1 MLEAGGIDKLVN
13 QKADAYRSNPQA
25 LKQRYS
31 QNQELMDL
39 LAMQKLKTEKE
50 TVARDMALKAEQTPG
65 TIAEQYEQQLVSM
78 NKDQMAQQTAGIL
91 GERQKKAQQKSQ
103 SMGMPP
109 QQPQGQRPPMPQGAP
124 QGIASQPRPNMQG
137 MAQGGIVGYYAGG
150 LTSISDAE
158 VVAFLKKK
166 YGQNLTGRQLESIL
180 NNPERIAS
188 EKESMMQDA
197 ARTIAAEEIKGTG
210 RSANQKRTARSTEL
224 LGMPT
229 VEKQSGTGG
238 IDNIKATIETT
249 QAPAGD
255 LIGLTPGAGVDNT
268 APSAPTTG
276 APTTGAPT
284 TGAPATDP
292 TTGGVATLPVDPSA
306 GVNANL
312 ERVGLDVA
320 GLTATP
326 DTSGISRKQVTEA
339 LADTGV
345 LEGLE
350 KDIATD
356 PAKVQKDEIAR
367 MSSDDKDAGG
377 FDRAGQKAM
386 YDKYLG
392 EKETLDAKALSPA
405 EVEKRRRRK
414 AIQGFM
420 SEGTS
425 RGTGIAQAKF
435 DDDLAKSR
443 QGSILQRLSIE
454 KQGMDN
460 DVKIVTAI
468 NEEAGRALGRAMNA
482 RSTAMTT
489 VSNLT
494 ADDISMYN
502 AEADRMYTANQ
513 NGIKNKIDALR
524 VDTEAR
530 LQSLIQSQASAAQ
543 IGAEIARLEKEG
555 TDLREVFFAQ
565 LGPEIA
571 QLRSKERKKG
581 LTKDEIKLLAGYEAQ
596 FQQLKEKTR
605 MDDTLDTYRKM
616 LKQEQ
621 GGYSNQIK
629 SGTTSTTGTTSG
641 ATSTQQAQVAA
652 KANSYIQP

>member
-137 MAQGGIVGYYAGG
+137 MAQGGIVGYQAGG
-150 LTSISDAE
+150 KLSRRERALKALGITEDALERMSPDQKKVVEQQIQSEYVKQRKEFTAPEMPISKAVREAQDPEIQAE
-158 VVAFLKKK
+158 KREAIRRRMNPTQEEKAQDGL
-166 YGQNLTGRQLESIL
+166 GNLLADEELLAGEEEDMT
-180 NNPERIAS
+180 RIA
-188 EKESMMQDA
+188 A
-197 ARTIAAEEIKGTG
+197 ATASAAT
-210 RSANQKRTARSTEL
+210 
-224 LGMPT
+224 
-229 VEKQSGTGG
+229 
-238 IDNIKATIETT
+238 
-249 QAPAGD
+249 APAA
-255 LIGLTPGAGVDNT
+255 T
-268 APSAPTTG
+268 
-276 APTTGAPT
+276 
-284 TGAPATDP
+284 ATDP

-306 GVNANL
+306 GVNTNL
-312 ERVGLDVA
+312 ERVGLDVD

-339 LADTGV
+339 LAGTGV
-345 LEGLE
+345 LEGLK

-356 PAKVQKDEIAR
+356 PTKVQKDEITR
-367 MSSDDKDAGG
+367 MSSDDKDVGG

-386 YDKYLG
+386 YDKYLR

-443 QGSILQRLSIE
+443 QGSILQRLNIE

-460 DVKIVTAI
+460 DVKIATAI
-468 NEEAGRALGRAMNA
+468 NEEAGRALGRAMEA
-482 RSTAMTT
+482 RSKAMTT
-489 VSNLT
+489 VSNLA

-555 TDLREVFFAQ
+555 TDLREVFFTQ

-571 QLRSKERKKG
+571 QLRSKERRKG

-616 LKQEQ
+616 LKQIQEQ

-629 SGTTSTTGTTSG
+629 SDTTSTTGTTSG

>member
-137 MAQGGIVGYYAGG
+137 MASGGIVGYEEGGKVSKLEKALQALGISYKDYMAMRPEQKKGIDAQIQQEYVKQRKEFTPDFGAVGRLMSKLGPAEGLEERKKALISSGLSEEEAVREERRARMNPTAEEKAQAGLG
-150 LTSISDAE
+150 
-158 VVAFLKKK
+158 
-166 YGQNLTGRQLESIL
+166 NLLADKELLAGEEEDMT
-180 NNPERIAS
+180 RIA
-188 EKESMMQDA
+188 A
-197 ARTIAAEEIKGTG
+197 ATAA
-210 RSANQKRTARSTEL
+210 ATATA
-224 LGMPT
+224 
-229 VEKQSGTGG
+229 
-238 IDNIKATIETT
+238 AT
-249 QAPAGD
+249 
-255 LIGLTPGAGVDNT
+255 
-268 APSAPTTG
+268 
-276 APTTGAPT
+276 
-284 TGAPATDP
+284 ATDP

-306 GVNANL
+306 GVNTNL
-312 ERVGLDVA
+312 ERVGLDVDS
-320 GLTATP
+320 LSATP
-326 DTSGISRKQVTEA
+326 DISGISRTQIQDSLAGTGVTE
-339 LADTGV
+339 
-345 LEGLE
+345 GLK

-356 PAKVQKDEIAR
+356 PTQVQKDEIAR

-468 NEEAGRALGRAMNA
+468 NEEAGRALGRVMGA
-482 RSTAMTT
+482 RSKAMD
-489 VSNLT
+489 VMSVMSANE
-494 ADDISMYN
+494 IKI
-502 AEADRMYTANQ
+502 AESQADRAYLANQ
-513 NGIKNKIDALR
+513 NGIKNKVDALAA
-524 VDTEAR
+524 D
-530 LQSLIQSQASAAQ
+530 SLAKLKEMQQTNASEVA
-543 IGAEIARLEKEG
+543 IGREIARLTEASTKFREQYLAPVMAKISTLRQKES
-555 TDLREVFFAQ
+555 T
-565 LGPEIA
+565 
-571 QLRSKERKKG
+571 KG
-581 LTKDEIKLLAGYEAQ
+581 LTEDEAALLAGYEVE
-596 FQQLKEKTR
+596 FQKTFEKTQIDAALAYYTKR
-605 MDDTLDTYRKM
+605 LEEMSAT
-616 LKQEQ
+616 
-621 GGYSNQIK
+621 GGS
-629 SGTTSTTGTTSG
+629 STPSPT
-641 ATSTQQAQVAA
+641 ADPNVAA

>member
-166 YGQNLTGRQLESIL
+166 YGQNLTGRQLETLL

-197 ARTIAAEEIKGTG
+197 ARARVDKEIPQDRTD
-210 RSANQKRTARSTEL
+210 RSGKTASARRARTEEL

-229 VEKQSGTGG
+229 VEKPSGTGG
-238 IDNIKATIETT
+238 LSDIQSSAL
-249 QAPAGD
+249 Q
-255 LIGLTPGAGVDNT
+255 T
-268 APSAPTTG
+268 AMTG
-276 APTTGAPT
+276 APDTGAATNEPVGAGTVLASTTGDTAT
-284 TGAPATDP
+284 ATATGTGANAGATDP

-306 GVNANL
+306 GVNTNL
-312 ERVGLDVA
+312 ERVGLDVDS
-320 GLTATP
+320 LSATP
-326 DTSGISRKQVTEA
+326 DISGISKTQIQDSLAGTGVTE
-339 LADTGV
+339 
-345 LEGLE
+345 GLK
-350 KDIATD
+350 KDITTD

-392 EKETLDAKALSPA
+392 EKETLDAKALLPA

-443 QGSILQRLSIE
+443 QGSILQRLNIE

-468 NEEAGRALGRAMNA
+468 NEEAGRALGRVMGA
-482 RSTAMTT
+482 RSKAMD
-489 VSNLT
+489 VMSVMGANELK
-494 ADDISMYN
+494 I
-502 AEADRMYTANQ
+502 AESQADRAYLANQ
-513 NGIKNKIDALR
+513 NGIKNKVDALAA
-524 VDTEAR
+524 DALAKLKEMQQTN
-530 LQSLIQSQASAAQ
+530 ASEVA
-543 IGAEIARLEKEG
+543 IGREIARLTEASTKFRAEYLAPVMAKMSTLRQKES
-555 TDLREVFFAQ
+555 TE
-565 LGPEIA
+565 
-571 QLRSKERKKG
+571 G
-581 LTKDEIKLLAGYEAQ
+581 LTEDEANLLAGYEVE
-596 FQQLKEKTR
+596 FQKTFEKTKI
-605 MDDTLDTYRKM
+605 DEALDYYTRRLEEM
-616 LKQEQ
+616 SAT
-621 GGYSNQIK
+621 GGS
-629 SGTTSTTGTTSG
+629 STPSPT
-641 ATSTQQAQVAA
+641 ADPNVAA

>member
-137 MAQGGIVGYYAGG
+137 MAQGGIVGYQAGG
-150 LTSISDAE
+150 KLSRRERALKALGITEDALERMSPDQKKVVEQQIQSEYVKQRKEFTVPEMPISKVVREAQDPEIQAAKREDIRRRMNPTAE
-158 VVAFLKKK
+158 EKAQDGL
-166 YGQNLTGRQLESIL
+166 GNLLADKELLAGEEEDMT
-180 NNPERIAS
+180 RIA
-188 EKESMMQDA
+188 A
-197 ARTIAAEEIKGTG
+197 A
-210 RSANQKRTARSTEL
+210 TAT
-224 LGMPT
+224 
-229 VEKQSGTGG
+229 
-238 IDNIKATIETT
+238 
-249 QAPAGD
+249 
-255 LIGLTPGAGVDNT
+255 
-268 APSAPTTG
+268 APTTAPAATAA
-276 APTTGAPT
+276 APT
-284 TGAPATDP
+284 PATDP

-306 GVNANL
+306 GVNTNL
-312 ERVGLDVA
+312 ERVGLDVDS
-320 GLTATP
+320 LSATP
-326 DTSGISRKQVTEA
+326 DISGISRTQIQDSLAGTGVTE
-339 LADTGV
+339 
-345 LEGLE
+345 GLK
-350 KDIATD
+350 KDITTD
-356 PAKVQKDEIAR
+356 PTQVQKDELAR
-367 MSSDDKDAGG
+367 MSSSDKDAGG

-386 YDKYLG
+386 YDKYLK

-468 NEEAGRALGRAMNA
+468 NEEAGRALGRVMGA
-482 RSTAMTT
+482 RSKAMD
-489 VSNLT
+489 VMSVMSANE
-494 ADDISMYN
+494 IKI
-502 AEADRMYTANQ
+502 AESQADRAYLANQ
-513 NGIKNKIDALR
+513 NGIKNKVDAL
-524 VDTEAR
+524 
-530 LQSLIQSQASAAQ
+530 AAD
-543 IGAEIARLEKEG
+543 ALAK
-555 TDLREVFFAQ
+555 LREMQQTNASEVAI
-565 LGPEIA
+565 GREISRLTDA
-571 QLRSKERKKG
+571 STKFRAEYLAPVMAKISTLRQKEATKG
-581 LTKDEIKLLAGYEAQ
+581 LTEDEADLLAGYEVE
-596 FQQLKEKTR
+596 FQKTFEKTKIDEALEYYTR
-605 MDDTLDTYRKM
+605 RLEEMSAT
-616 LKQEQ
+616 
-621 GGYSNQIK
+621 GGS
-629 SGTTSTTGTTSG
+629 STPSPT
-641 ATSTQQAQVAA
+641 ADPNVAA

>member
-137 MAQGGIVGYYAGG
+137 MAQGGIVGYQAGG
-150 LTSISDAE
+150 KLSRRERALKALGITEDALERMSPDQKKVVEQQIQSEYVKQRKEFTVPEMPISKVVREAQDPEIQAAKREDIRRRMNPTAE
-158 VVAFLKKK
+158 EKAQDGL
-166 YGQNLTGRQLESIL
+166 GNLLADKELLAGEEEDMT
-180 NNPERIAS
+180 RIA
-188 EKESMMQDA
+188 A
-197 ARTIAAEEIKGTG
+197 A
-210 RSANQKRTARSTEL
+210 TAT
-224 LGMPT
+224 
-229 VEKQSGTGG
+229 
-238 IDNIKATIETT
+238 
-249 QAPAGD
+249 
-255 LIGLTPGAGVDNT
+255 
-268 APSAPTTG
+268 APTTG

-284 TGAPATDP
+284 TGDP

-312 ERVGLDVA
+312 ERVGLDVDS
-320 GLTATP
+320 LTATP

-339 LADTGV
+339 LAGTGV
-345 LEGLE
+345 LEGLK

-460 DVKIVTAI
+460 DVKIATAI
-468 NEEAGRALGRAMNA
+468 NEEAGRALGRAMDA
-482 RSTAMTT
+482 RSKAMTT
-489 VSNLT
+489 VSNLA

-502 AEADRMYTANQ
+502 AEANRMYTANQ

-543 IGAEIARLEKEG
+543 IGTEIARLEKEG

-571 QLRSKERKKG
+571 QLRSKERREG
-581 LTKDEIKLLAGYEAQ
+581 LTGDEIKLLAGYEAQ

-605 MDDTLDTYRKM
+605 MDDTIDMYRKM

>member
-1 MLEAGGIDKLVN
+1 
-13 QKADAYRSNPQA
+13 
-25 LKQRYS
+25 
-31 QNQELMDL
+31 
-39 LAMQKLKTEKE
+39 
-50 TVARDMALKAEQTPG
+50 
-65 TIAEQYEQQLVSM
+65 
-78 NKDQMAQQTAGIL
+78 
-91 GERQKKAQQKSQ
+91 
-103 SMGMPP
+103 
-109 QQPQGQRPPMPQGAP
+109 
-124 QGIASQPRPNMQG
+124 MQG
-137 MAQGGIVGYYAGG
+137 MAQGGIVGYQAGG
-150 LTSISDAE
+150 KLSRRERALKALGITEDALERMSPDQKKVVEQQIQSEYVKQRKEFTVPEMPISK
-158 VVAFLKKK
+158 VVREAQDPEIQAAKREDIRRRMNPTQEEKAQDGL
-166 YGQNLTGRQLESIL
+166 GNLLADKELLAGEEEDMT
-180 NNPERIAS
+180 RIA
-188 EKESMMQDA
+188 A
-197 ARTIAAEEIKGTG
+197 ATATGTG
-210 RSANQKRTARSTEL
+210 ATA
-224 LGMPT
+224 G
-229 VEKQSGTGG
+229 
-238 IDNIKATIETT
+238 
-249 QAPAGD
+249 
-255 LIGLTPGAGVDNT
+255 
-268 APSAPTTG
+268 
-276 APTTGAPT
+276 
-284 TGAPATDP
+284 ATDP

-312 ERVGLDVA
+312 ERVGLDVD

-339 LADTGV
+339 LTGTGV
-345 LEGLE
+345 REGLR

-367 MSSDDKDAGG
+367 MSSSDKDAGG

-468 NEEAGRALGRAMNA
+468 NEEAGRALGRAMEA
-482 RSTAMTT
+482 RSKAMTT

-581 LTKDEIKLLAGYEAQ
+581 LTEDEIKLLAGYEAQ

>member
-78 NKDQMAQQTAGIL
+78 NKDQMAKQTAGIL

-137 MAQGGIVGYYAGG
+137 MAQGGIVGYQAGG
-150 LTSISDAE
+150 KLSRRERALKALGITEDALERMSPDQKKVVEQQIQSEYVKQRKEFTVPEMPISKVVREAQDPEIQAAKREDIRRRMNPTAE
-158 VVAFLKKK
+158 EKAQDGL
-166 YGQNLTGRQLESIL
+166 GNLLADKELLAGEEEDMT
-180 NNPERIAS
+180 RIA
-188 EKESMMQDA
+188 A
-197 ARTIAAEEIKGTG
+197 A
-210 RSANQKRTARSTEL
+210 TAT
-224 LGMPT
+224 
-229 VEKQSGTGG
+229 
-238 IDNIKATIETT
+238 
-249 QAPAGD
+249 
-255 LIGLTPGAGVDNT
+255 
-268 APSAPTTG
+268 APTTG

-284 TGAPATDP
+284 TGDP

-306 GVNANL
+306 GVNTNL
-312 ERVGLDVA
+312 ERVGLDVDS
-320 GLTATP
+320 LSATP
-326 DTSGISRKQVTEA
+326 DISGISRTQIQDSLAGTGVTE
-339 LADTGV
+339 
-345 LEGLE
+345 GLK

-356 PAKVQKDEIAR
+356 PAKVQKDEIVR
-367 MSSDDKDAGG
+367 MSSDDKEAGG

-386 YDKYLG
+386 YDKYLE
-392 EKETLDAKALSPA
+392 EKETLDDKALSPA

-443 QGSILQRLSIE
+443 QGSILQRLNIE

-468 NEEAGRALGRAMNA
+468 NEEAGRALGRVMGA
-482 RSTAMTT
+482 RSKAMD
-489 VSNLT
+489 VMSVMGANE
-494 ADDISMYN
+494 IKI
-502 AEADRMYTANQ
+502 AESQADRAYLANQ
-513 NGIKNKIDALR
+513 NGIKNKVDAL
-524 VDTEAR
+524 
-530 LQSLIQSQASAAQ
+530 AAD
-543 IGAEIARLEKEG
+543 ALAK
-555 TDLREVFFAQ
+555 LREMQQTNASEVAI
-565 LGPEIA
+565 GREISRLTDA
-571 QLRSKERKKG
+571 STKFRAEYLAPVMAKISTLRQKESTKG
-581 LTKDEIKLLAGYEAQ
+581 LTKDEAALLAGYEVE
-596 FQQLKEKTR
+596 FQKTFEKTKIDEALEYYTR
-605 MDDTLDTYRKM
+605 RLEEMSAT
-616 LKQEQ
+616 
-621 GGYSNQIK
+621 GGS
-629 SGTTSTTGTTSG
+629 STPSPT
-641 ATSTQQAQVAA
+641 ADPNVAA

>member
-137 MAQGGIVGYYAGG
+137 MAQGGIVGYQAGG
-150 LTSISDAE
+150 KLSRRERALKALGITEDALERMSPDQKKVVEQQIQSEYVKQRKEFTVPEMPISKVVREAQDPEIQAAKREDIRRRMNPTAE
-158 VVAFLKKK
+158 EKAQDGL
-166 YGQNLTGRQLESIL
+166 GNLLADKELLAGEEEDMT
-180 NNPERIAS
+180 RIA
-188 EKESMMQDA
+188 A
-197 ARTIAAEEIKGTG
+197 A
-210 RSANQKRTARSTEL
+210 TAT
-224 LGMPT
+224 
-229 VEKQSGTGG
+229 
-238 IDNIKATIETT
+238 
-249 QAPAGD
+249 
-255 LIGLTPGAGVDNT
+255 
-268 APSAPTTG
+268 APTTAPAATAA
-276 APTTGAPT
+276 APT
-284 TGAPATDP
+284 PATDP

-312 ERVGLDVA
+312 ERVGLDVDS
-320 GLTATP
+320 LTATP

-339 LADTGV
+339 LAGTGV
-345 LEGLE
+345 LEGLK

-356 PAKVQKDEIAR
+356 PTQVQKDEIAR

-460 DVKIVTAI
+460 DVKIATAI
-468 NEEAGRALGRAMNA
+468 NEEAGRALGRAMDA
-482 RSTAMTT
+482 RSKAMTT
-489 VSNLT
+489 VSNLA

-502 AEADRMYTANQ
+502 AEANRMYTANQ

-543 IGAEIARLEKEG
+543 IGTEIARLEKEG

-571 QLRSKERKKG
+571 QLRSKERREG
-581 LTKDEIKLLAGYEAQ
+581 LTGDEIKLLAGYEAQ

-605 MDDTLDTYRKM
+605 MDDTIDMYRKM

>member
-137 MAQGGIVGYYAGG
+137 MAQGGIVGYEEGG
-150 LTSISDAE
+150 LISISDAE

-166 YGQNLTGRQLESIL
+166 YGQNLTGRQLETLL

-188 EKESMMQDA
+188 EKESMMRDA
-197 ARTIAAEEIKGTG
+197 ASARVDKEIPRAGGSRRKSRQNAADRRERTE
-210 RSANQKRTARSTEL
+210 EL

-229 VEKQSGTGG
+229 VEKPSGTGG

-276 APTTGAPT
+276 APTTAAPT
-284 TGAPATDP
+284 TGDP

-306 GVNANL
+306 GVNTNL
-312 ERVGLDVA
+312 ERVGLDVDS
-320 GLTATP
+320 LSATP
-326 DTSGISRKQVTEA
+326 DISGISRTQIQDSLAGTGVTE
-339 LADTGV
+339 
-345 LEGLE
+345 GLK

-356 PAKVQKDEIAR
+356 PAKVQKDEIVR
-367 MSSDDKDAGG
+367 MSSDDKEAGG

-386 YDKYLG
+386 YDKYLE
-392 EKETLDAKALSPA
+392 EKETLDDKALSPA

-468 NEEAGRALGRAMNA
+468 NEEAGRALGRVMGA
-482 RSTAMTT
+482 RSKAMD
-489 VSNLT
+489 VMSVMSANE
-494 ADDISMYN
+494 IKI
-502 AEADRMYTANQ
+502 AESQADRAYLANQ
-513 NGIKNKIDALR
+513 NGIKNKVDALAADALAKLR
-524 VDTEAR
+524 EMQQTNASEVAIGREMAR
-530 LQSLIQSQASAAQ
+530 LSEASTKFR
-543 IGAEIARLEKEG
+543 AEYLAPVMAKMSTLRQKEA
-555 TDLREVFFAQ
+555 T
-565 LGPEIA
+565 
-571 QLRSKERKKG
+571 KG
-581 LTKDEIKLLAGYEAQ
+581 LTEDEAALLAGYEVE
-596 FQQLKEKTR
+596 FQKTFEKTQIDAALAYYTKR
-605 MDDTLDTYRKM
+605 LEEMSAT
-616 LKQEQ
+616 
-621 GGYSNQIK
+621 GGS
-629 SGTTSTTGTTSG
+629 STPSPT
-641 ATSTQQAQVAA
+641 ADPNVAA

>member
-25 LKQRYS
+25 LQQRYS

-78 NKDQMAQQTAGIL
+78 NKDQMARQTAGIL

-137 MAQGGIVGYYAGG
+137 MASGGIVGYEEGGKVSKLEKALQALGISYKDYMAMRPEQKKGIDAQIQQEYVKQRKEFTPDFGAVGRLMSKLGPAEGLEERKKALISSGLSEEEAVREERRARMNPTAEEKAQAGLG
-150 LTSISDAE
+150 
-158 VVAFLKKK
+158 
-166 YGQNLTGRQLESIL
+166 NLLADKELLAGEEEDMT
-180 NNPERIAS
+180 RIA
-188 EKESMMQDA
+188 A
-197 ARTIAAEEIKGTG
+197 ATAA
-210 RSANQKRTARSTEL
+210 ATATA
-224 LGMPT
+224 
-229 VEKQSGTGG
+229 
-238 IDNIKATIETT
+238 AT
-249 QAPAGD
+249 
-255 LIGLTPGAGVDNT
+255 
-268 APSAPTTG
+268 
-276 APTTGAPT
+276 
-284 TGAPATDP
+284 ATDP

-306 GVNANL
+306 GVNTNL
-312 ERVGLDVA
+312 ERVGLDVDS
-320 GLTATP
+320 LSATP
-326 DTSGISRKQVTEA
+326 DISGISRTQIQDSLAGTGVTE
-339 LADTGV
+339 
-345 LEGLE
+345 GLK

-356 PAKVQKDEIAR
+356 PTKVQKDEIAR

-377 FDRAGQKAM
+377 FDRVGQKAM

-468 NEEAGRALGRAMNA
+468 NEEAGRALGRVMGA
-482 RSTAMTT
+482 RSKAMD
-489 VSNLT
+489 VMSVMSANE
-494 ADDISMYN
+494 IKI
-502 AEADRMYTANQ
+502 AESQADRAYLANQ
-513 NGIKNKIDALR
+513 NGIKNKVDALAADSLAKLR
-524 VDTEAR
+524 EMQQTNASEIAIGREMAR
-530 LQSLIQSQASAAQ
+530 LSEASTKFR
-543 IGAEIARLEKEG
+543 AEYLAPVMAKISTLRQKEA
-555 TDLREVFFAQ
+555 T
-565 LGPEIA
+565 
-571 QLRSKERKKG
+571 KG
-581 LTKDEIKLLAGYEAQ
+581 LTEDEAALLAGYEVE
-596 FQQLKEKTR
+596 FQKTFEKTKI
-605 MDDTLDTYRKM
+605 DDA
-616 LKQEQ
+616 LKYYTKRLEEMSAA
-621 GGYSNQIK
+621 GGS
-629 SGTTSTTGTTSG
+629 STPSPT
-641 ATSTQQAQVAA
+641 ADPNVAA

>member
-137 MAQGGIVGYYAGG
+137 MAQGGIVGYQAGG
-150 LTSISDAE
+150 KLSRRERALKALGITEDALERMSPDQKKVVEQQIQSEYVKQRKEFTVPEMPISKVVREAQDPEIQAAKREDIRRRMNPTAE
-158 VVAFLKKK
+158 EKAQDGLD
-166 YGQNLTGRQLESIL
+166 NLLADKELLAGEEEDMT
-180 NNPERIAS
+180 RIA
-188 EKESMMQDA
+188 A
-197 ARTIAAEEIKGTG
+197 ATAA
-210 RSANQKRTARSTEL
+210 ATA
-224 LGMPT
+224 
-229 VEKQSGTGG
+229 
-238 IDNIKATIETT
+238 A
-249 QAPAGD
+249 
-255 LIGLTPGAGVDNT
+255 
-268 APSAPTTG
+268 APT
-276 APTTGAPT
+276 
-284 TGAPATDP
+284 PATDP

-306 GVNANL
+306 GVNTNL
-312 ERVGLDVA
+312 ERVGLDVDS
-320 GLTATP
+320 LSATP
-326 DTSGISRKQVTEA
+326 DISGISRTQIQDSLAGTGVTE
-339 LADTGV
+339 
-345 LEGLE
+345 GLK
-350 KDIATD
+350 KDITTD
-356 PAKVQKDEIAR
+356 PTQVQKDEVAR
-367 MSSDDKDAGG
+367 MSSSDKDAGG

-386 YDKYLG
+386 YDKYLK

-468 NEEAGRALGRAMNA
+468 NEEAGRALGRVMGA
-482 RSTAMTT
+482 RSKAMD
-489 VSNLT
+489 VMSVMSANE
-494 ADDISMYN
+494 IKI
-502 AEADRMYTANQ
+502 AESQADRAYLANQ
-513 NGIKNKIDALR
+513 NGIKNKVDAL
-524 VDTEAR
+524 
-530 LQSLIQSQASAAQ
+530 AAD
-543 IGAEIARLEKEG
+543 ALAK
-555 TDLREVFFAQ
+555 LREMQQTNASEVAI
-565 LGPEIA
+565 GREISRLTDA
-571 QLRSKERKKG
+571 STKFRAEYLAPVMAKISTLRQKEATKG
-581 LTKDEIKLLAGYEAQ
+581 LTEDEADLLAGYEVE
-596 FQQLKEKTR
+596 FQKTFEKTKIDEALEYYTR
-605 MDDTLDTYRKM
+605 RLEEMSAT
-616 LKQEQ
+616 
-621 GGYSNQIK
+621 GGS
-629 SGTTSTTGTTSG
+629 STPSPT
-641 ATSTQQAQVAA
+641 ADPNVAA

>member
-137 MAQGGIVGYYAGG
+137 MAQGGIVGYQAGG
-150 LTSISDAE
+150 KLSRRERALKALGITEDALERMSPDQKKVVEQQIQSEYVKQRKEFTVPEMPISK
-158 VVAFLKKK
+158 VVREAQDPEIQAAKREDIRRRMNPTQEEKAQDGL
-166 YGQNLTGRQLESIL
+166 GNLLADKELLAGEEEDMT
-180 NNPERIAS
+180 RIA
-188 EKESMMQDA
+188 A
-197 ARTIAAEEIKGTG
+197 ATATG
-210 RSANQKRTARSTEL
+210 
-224 LGMPT
+224 
-229 VEKQSGTGG
+229 
-238 IDNIKATIETT
+238 
-249 QAPAGD
+249 
-255 LIGLTPGAGVDNT
+255 
-268 APSAPTTG
+268 
-276 APTTGAPT
+276 

-312 ERVGLDVA
+312 ERVGLDVD

-339 LADTGV
+339 LTGTGV
-345 LEGLE
+345 REGLR

-367 MSSDDKDAGG
+367 MSSNDKDAGG

-468 NEEAGRALGRAMNA
+468 NEEAGRALGRAMEA
-482 RSTAMTT
+482 RSKAMTT

-581 LTKDEIKLLAGYEAQ
+581 LTEDEIKLLAGYEAQ